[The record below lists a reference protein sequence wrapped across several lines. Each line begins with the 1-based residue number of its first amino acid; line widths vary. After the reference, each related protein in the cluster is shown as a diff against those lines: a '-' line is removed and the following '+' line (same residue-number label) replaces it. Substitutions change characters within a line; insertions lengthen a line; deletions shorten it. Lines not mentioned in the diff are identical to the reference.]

1 MENTIAVI
9 LAAGEGKRMKSS
21 HSKVVHKVLGKSVI
35 RRVYNAVKTAGIEEC
50 VIVVGHKQEE
60 VRAEMQDLVSYAV
73 QEEQLGTGH
82 AVMQA
87 LDVIEKSKRVVIL
100 SGDAPLISG
109 ETIENAILQSEK
121 NHEYA
126 TIFTAEFENPT
137 GYGRIVRDANGA
149 VCGIVEHK
157 DATEEQRVIKEI
169 NSSMYCFDS
178 KALCEALKK
187 ITNNNA
193 QGEYYLTDVI
203 GIMIDSG
210 LSVGTYQVKNNYEI
224 MGINDRVQL
233 AEANQIARRLCNEKH
248 MRNGVTLIDPETT
261 YIEEDVVIG
270 RDSIVYPGNILEGN
284 TVIGEECVLN
294 QNNRITNSK
303 LADHVEITSSVMLES
318 TVDSYTHVGPFAYI
332 RPNTHI
338 GKEARIGDFVE
349 LKNSTIGDK
358 TKVSH
363 LTYVGDSDVG
373 SEVNFGCGTV
383 TVNYDGIHKN
393 RTTIGDK
400 CFIGCN
406 TNLIAPVKLENG
418 AYTAA
423 GTTITK
429 DVPKDSL
436 AIGRCRQEVKE
447 GWAKGKTKVNQ

>member
-9 LAAGEGKRMKSS
+9 LAAGEGKRMKSE
-21 HSKVVHKVLGKSVI
+21 HSKVVHKVLGKSII
-35 RRVYNAVKTAGIEEC
+35 RRVYNAVKAAGIEEC
-50 VIVVGHKQEE
+50 VIVVGHRQDE
-60 VRAEMQDLVSYAV
+60 VREEMQDLVSYAV

-87 LDVIEKSKRVVIL
+87 VDFIEKSKRVVIL

-109 ETIENAILQSEK
+109 ETIKNAVLQCER
-121 NHEYA
+121 NQEYA
-126 TIFTAEFENPT
+126 TIFTAEFEDPN
-137 GYGRIVRDANGA
+137 GYGRIVRDAKGA

-157 DATEEQRVIKEI
+157 DATEEQRRIKEI

-178 KALCEALKK
+178 KALCDALKK
-187 ITNNNA
+187 ITNNNV

-203 GIMIDSG
+203 EIMIQSG
-210 LSVGTYQVKNNYEI
+210 LSVGTYRLKNHYEI

-233 AEANQIARRLCNEKH
+233 AEANQMARKLCNEKH

-270 RDSIVYPGNILEGN
+270 RDSIVYPGNILEGT

-294 QNNRITNSK
+294 QNNRITNST
-303 LADHVEITSSVMLES
+303 LADHVEITSSVMTDS

-338 GKEARIGDFVE
+338 GKQARIGDFVE

-400 CFIGCN
+400 SFIGCN
-406 TNLIAPVKLENG
+406 TNLIAPVKLGTG

-429 DVPKDSL
+429 DVPENAL
-436 AIGRCRQEVKE
+436 AIGRCRQEIKE
-447 GWAKGKTKVNQ
+447 GWAKGKTKVNP

>member
-21 HSKVVHKVLGKSVI
+21 HSKVVHKVLGKTVI
-35 RRVYNAVKTAGIEEC
+35 RRVYNAVKSAGIDEC

-60 VRAEMQDLVSYAV
+60 VRDEMKDLVAYAV

-87 LDVIEKSKRVVIL
+87 TDLIEKSKRVVIL

-109 ETIENAILQSEK
+109 ETIKKAILQAEK

-126 TIFTAEFENPT
+126 TIFTAEFDDPT
-137 GYGRIVRDANGA
+137 GYGRIVRDSNGA

-157 DATEEQRVIKEI
+157 DATEEQRKIKEI

-178 KALCEALKK
+178 KALCDALKK
-187 ITNNNA
+187 VKNNNA
-193 QGEYYLTDVI
+193 QSEYYLTDVI
-203 GIMIDSG
+203 GIMIESG
-210 LSVGTYQVKNNYEI
+210 LLVGTYIVENNYEI

-233 AEANQIARRLCNEKH
+233 AEANEIAKRLCNEKH
-248 MRNGVTLIDPETT
+248 MRNGVTLIDPAVT

-270 RDSIVYPGNILEGN
+270 KDTLIYPGNILEGN
-284 TVIGEECVLN
+284 TVIGSECVLN
-294 QNNRITNSK
+294 QNNRIK
-303 LADHVEITSSVMLES
+303 DCEIADGVEITSSVMTES
-318 TVDSYTHVGPFAYI
+318 TVDSYTHIGPFAYI

-338 GKEARIGDFVE
+338 GKSTRIGDFVE

-383 TVNYDGIHKN
+383 TVNYDGINKS

-406 TNLIAPVKLENG
+406 TNLVAPVKLENG

-423 GTTITK
+423 GTTITN
-429 DVPKDSL
+429 DVPENAL
-436 AIGRCRQEVKE
+436 AIGRCRQEIKE
-447 GWAKGKTKVNQ
+447 GWAKGKTKVNK